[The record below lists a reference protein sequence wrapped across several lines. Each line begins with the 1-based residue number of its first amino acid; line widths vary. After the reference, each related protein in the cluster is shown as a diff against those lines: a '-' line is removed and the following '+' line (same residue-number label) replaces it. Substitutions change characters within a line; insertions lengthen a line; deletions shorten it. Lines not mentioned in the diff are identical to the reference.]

1 MPVKIIGADKV
12 AAQFAKL
19 GKINNANFIN
29 VISQSTLSLLRNN
42 CPVDTG
48 ELQRS
53 WTEIYKTNTSVG
65 IGTNDSQ
72 VIKLKSILSGTQ
84 YSAPNDFVTPIANII
99 ADNIEAFMLTHL
111 KRSHPY
117 LSNIRGGSVRVP
129 TASHIPGLTGL
140 KHSKRFGRG
149 SSKIYRKGSGQKKLF
164 KRISGF
170 KRVV

>member
-1 MPVKIIGADKV
+1 MPVKVIGADKV

-84 YSAPNDFVTPIANII
+84 YSALNALLYQLSITSNS
-99 ADNIEAFMLTHL
+99 LTSAL
-111 KRSHPY
+111 DA
-117 LSNIRGGSVRVP
+117 LSNNNN
-129 TASHIPGLTGL
+129 
-140 KHSKRFGRG
+140 
-149 SSKIYRKGSGQKKLF
+149 
-164 KRISGF
+164 
-170 KRVV
+170 